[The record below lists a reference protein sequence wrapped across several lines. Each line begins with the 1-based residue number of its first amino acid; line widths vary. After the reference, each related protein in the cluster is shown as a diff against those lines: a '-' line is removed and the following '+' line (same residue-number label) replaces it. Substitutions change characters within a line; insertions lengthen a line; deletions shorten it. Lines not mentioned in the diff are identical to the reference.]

1 MGPYIIQSNYFF
13 QFRPYAWGHYLA
25 GKILHKNCLITLI
38 LQRYFIKYL
47 ADFIHRVSKISLIL
61 TRSINKM
68 NQIYRHM
75 FIICAIVIQNGDII
89 ILIILNYIE
98 RVFFLFLYISLKQ
111 YHVID
116 S

>member
-1 MGPYIIQSNYFF
+1 
-13 QFRPYAWGHYLA
+13 
-25 GKILHKNCLITLI
+25 
-38 LQRYFIKYL
+38 
-47 ADFIHRVSKISLIL
+47 
-61 TRSINKM
+61 M